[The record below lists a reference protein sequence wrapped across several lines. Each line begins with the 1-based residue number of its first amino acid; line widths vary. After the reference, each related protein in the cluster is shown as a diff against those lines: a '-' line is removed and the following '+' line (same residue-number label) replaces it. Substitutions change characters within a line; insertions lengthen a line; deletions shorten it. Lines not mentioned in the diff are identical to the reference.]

1 MRESTTESFQADVL
15 DQTQPV
21 VVDFWAPWCGPC
33 KTMAPAFEAL
43 SEEYKDKAQFVKVNV
58 DQADDIAATYGIRGV
73 PTVMVFKAGQVVATK
88 SGAVPKAALAA
99 FVDGAI

>member
-1 MRESTTESFQADVL
+1 MRETTNESFQADVL

-33 KTMAPAFEAL
+33 KMMAPAFESL
-43 SEEYKDKAQFVKVNV
+43 GQEYADKAQFVKVNV
-58 DQADDIAATYGIRGV
+58 DQADDIASKYGIRGI
-73 PTVMVFKAGQVVATK
+73 PTVIVFKAGQVVATK
-88 SGAVPKAALAA
+88 SGAMPKAALAA

>member
-1 MRESTTESFQADVL
+1 MRESTTESFQTDVL

-33 KTMAPAFEAL
+33 KTMGPTFEAL
-43 SEEYKDKAQFVKVNV
+43 NEEYKDKAQFVKVNV
-58 DQADDIAATYGIRGV
+58 DQADEIAAAYGIRGI

-88 SGAVPKAALAA
+88 SGALPKAALAA